1 MRRLVPFLALCA
13 LLSPAPLGAQWRLG
27 LELGV
32 EQVGRFIRATP
43 TEAEAGPDGR
53 PTQGWPLALR
63 LERGGVGFRL
73 GLTVARITPGLE
85 LFGSELTV
93 AIRPG
98 FEVLTLAPE
107 VSGRLARLRGGGQ
120 LRAGLA
126 LPLERWAFP
135 TYADPARWR
144 AGASMAMSAE
154 FPLTGRL
161 AGRIAASLGTVF
173 QNPLKDT
180 DVTEGYE
187 TTALWRRSL
196 WIGVQW
202 RP

>member
-1 MRRLVPFLALCA
+1 MRRFAPLIALCG
-13 LLSPAPLGAQWRLG
+13 LLSPAPLKAQWRFG

-32 EQVGRFIRATP
+32 EQVGRFIRSTQA
-43 TEAEAGPDGR
+43 EAGAGPDGR

-63 LERGGVGFRL
+63 LERGGGGLRL
-73 GLTVARITPGLE
+73 GLTVARTTPGLE

-98 FEVLTLAPE
+98 FEVLTVAPE
-107 VSGRLARLRGGGQ
+107 LSGRLARLRGGGQ

-126 LPLERWAFP
+126 LPLERWSFP
-135 TYADPARWR
+135 TFADPPRWR
-144 AGASMAMSAE
+144 AGASMGISAE

-173 QNPLKDT
+173 RHPLKGT
-180 DVTEGYE
+180 DVTDGYE

-196 WIGVQW
+196 RIGVQW

>member
-1 MRRLVPFLALCA
+1 MRHLIPLLALWGLC
-13 LLSPAPLGAQWRLG
+13 SPTPLEAQWRLG

-32 EQVGRFIRATP
+32 EQVGRFIRASP

-63 LERGGVGFRL
+63 LERGGGGLRL
-73 GLTVARITPGLE
+73 GLTLARITPGLE

-98 FEVLTLAPE
+98 FEVLTVAPE
-107 VSGRLARLRGGGQ
+107 LSGHLARLHGGGQ
-120 LRAGLA
+120 FRVALA
-126 LPLERWAFP
+126 LPLERWSFP
-135 TYADPARWR
+135 TYADPPRWR
-144 AGASMAMSAE
+144 VGASIGMAAE
-154 FPLTGRL
+154 FPVTGRL

-173 QNPLKDT
+173 QHPLEGT
-180 DVTEGYE
+180 DVTDGYE
-187 TTALWRRSL
+187 TIALWRRSL
-196 WIGVQW
+196 RIGVQW

>member
-1 MRRLVPFLALCA
+1 MRRLVLLLALWGLCA
-13 LLSPAPLGAQWRLG
+13 PPPLGAQWRLG

-32 EQVGRFIRATP
+32 EGVGRFIRSTR

-63 LERGGVGFRL
+63 VERGGAGLRL
-73 GLTVARITPGLE
+73 GLSAARIAPGLE

-98 FEVLTLAPE
+98 FEVLTVAPE
-107 VSGRLARLRGGGQ
+107 LSGRLARLHGGGQ
-120 LRAGLA
+120 LRAALA
-126 LPLERWAFP
+126 LPIERWSFP
-135 TYADPARWR
+135 TYADPPRWR
-144 AGASMAMSAE
+144 AGASIAMAVE

-161 AGRIAASLGTVF
+161 AGRMAASLGTVF
-173 QNPLKDT
+173 RHPLEGT
-180 DVTEGYE
+180 DVTDGYE

-196 WIGVQW
+196 RIGVQW